1 MFENKILNELW
12 REVERSAYIDN
23 TVKEEVRAL
32 VDHIDLLNPLPEEKQ
47 PEKKLIITDEVMRI
61 IAVRIDPAFY
71 DIELDGADNSKKDFL
86 QKLKLILEDI
96 FEKPDI
102 DKEAVLNNAIKEMNK
117 SVKAFEGVVNRMK
130 YEMGKI
136 IYKADD
142 PWDERAVNPGFA
154 QRAERIEKHH
164 CCGNCN
170 PIPKL
175 LDQAQQFNEPY
186 DVNDTFPPQ
195 ETGTEIIK

>member
-142 PWDERAVNPGFA
+142 PWDERAVNPSPENGK
-154 QRAERIEKHH
+154 RRPETG
-164 CCGNCN
+164 CCGNCK
-170 PIPKL
+170 PLPKL